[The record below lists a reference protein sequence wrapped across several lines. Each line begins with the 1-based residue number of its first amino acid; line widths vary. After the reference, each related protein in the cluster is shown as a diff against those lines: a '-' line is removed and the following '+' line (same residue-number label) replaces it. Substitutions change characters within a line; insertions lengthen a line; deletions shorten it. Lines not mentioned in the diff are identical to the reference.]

1 MNAKPKTPKQ
11 KSPKDI
17 FRPLFLKAKEMDEFE
32 FCCTLLRVRGIEDAY
47 WDPLQESYQLTRQ
60 VISLIQAPLEETLN
74 IRLVLFLY
82 CHLTEMDDLY
92 NIVANLLQVTG
103 GHRYSMIPFESL
115 PKIEGKNPHGYC
127 GNMRIDQLKA
137 LAIEREFPDVGQ
149 SFETMYVRPVRN
161 AFYHSDYILSP
172 DSFNIRRGE
181 GVLIE
186 HEVRS
191 KIELN
196 WLLPRL
202 ELGINTAVAVIELL
216 LEYIRSYH
224 EDKVIPG
231 RLAQND
237 AWTDVQLITDP
248 ERGLTGFRSPPT
260 PPSNTEGIA
269 EET

>member
-1 MNAKPKTPKQ
+1 MSSKLNTPEQ
-11 KSPKDI
+11 KSPRDVL
-17 FRPLFLKAKEMDEFE
+17 RPLFLKAQETDEFE

-60 VISLIQAPLEETLN
+60 LISLIQAPLEETLN

-82 CHLTEMDDLY
+82 CHLTEIDDLY
-92 NIVANLLQVTG
+92 NIVANLLQVTD
-103 GHRYSMIPFESL
+103 GHRYSMVPFESL
-115 PKIEGKNPHGYC
+115 PKIERKIPHGYC
-127 GNMRIDQLKA
+127 GNRRIDQLKA

-149 SFETMYVRPVRN
+149 TFETMYVRPVRN

-172 DSFNIRRGE
+172 DSFNIRRRE
-181 GVLIE
+181 GVLIGN
-186 HEVRS
+186 EVRS

-196 WLLPRL
+196 WLFPRL

-231 RLAQND
+231 RLALND